1 MERCGGS
8 TKGEPT
14 GPGGGAWG
22 RGSGGRLRDPEEA
35 AGKWRGES
43 GQEEECCNSSHFISV
58 HCGQIEQKLQTKEG
72 RNRA

>member
-1 MERCGGS
+1 MEQCGEAPKQRPRGLGEGS
-8 TKGEPT
+8 R
-14 GPGGGAWG
+14 GG
-22 RGSGGRLRDPEEA
+22 LRDLGSPEEA

>member
-1 MERCGGS
+1 MERCGEALKQSPRGL
-8 TKGEPT
+8 GE
-14 GPGGGAWG
+14 
-22 RGSGGRLRDPEEA
+22 GSGGRLRDLGTPEEA
-35 AGKWRGES
+35 SGKRRGES